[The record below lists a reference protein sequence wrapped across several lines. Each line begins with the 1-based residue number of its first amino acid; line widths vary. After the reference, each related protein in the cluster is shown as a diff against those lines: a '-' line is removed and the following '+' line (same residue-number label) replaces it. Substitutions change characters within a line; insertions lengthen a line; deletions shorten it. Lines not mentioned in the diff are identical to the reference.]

1 MIWVLEWDSGIGDF
15 SLIIQLTNS
24 EEGKGVR
31 IFFFFFFRILFLYFN
46 AFVAYILPYSL
57 LFDPISGIKKY

>member
-31 IFFFFFFRILFLYFN
+31 IFFFFLGSYFSYFN

>member
-31 IFFFFFFRILFLYFN
+31 IFFFF
-46 AFVAYILPYSL
+46 
-57 LFDPISGIKKY
+57 